1 MLLSRCENRLEISP
15 LIASFLSENSFLA
28 LVAHSSQ
35 RSGAAWRE
43 KKKKKRSLFHRD
55 DSLSRLYRVPGFLY
69 ERSNKRVE
77 LTCVQFSF
85 EQMDWISDFFSP
97 FFLFSIPFFL
107 FVICRLTGIDTNAL
121 VSNRNGYTFKMDSQH
136 GISNKKDCSI
146 SKI

>member
-1 MLLSRCENRLEISP
+1 ME
-15 LIASFLSENSFLA
+15 
-28 LVAHSSQ
+28 
-35 RSGAAWRE
+35 RE
-43 KKKKKRSLFHRD
+43 RKKKKKRSLFHRD

-121 VSNRNGYTFKMDSQH
+121 VSNRNRYTFKMDSQH
-136 GISNKKDCSI
+136 GISNKKDAVQSQKFKTFR
-146 SKI
+146 SQAFY